1 MRHSRTLIGIFALS
15 GGLVSTAGA
24 QVDPNDPREGFLSL
38 VSAPWDRVD
47 TDCLTEMQIQTT
59 VRVHGVECAV
69 VDRQE
74 MGRAQGWEWHV
85 VRYLRHAIVAYDEF
99 DDSLSIDELVL
110 LARRPGADTASLRWH
125 IRSVREFNFLMD
137 PLWVDT
143 DDGVFLE
150 LSICLNGTGGC
161 REEYMRLVNGRWSV
175 LEQDFLDALRAR
187 VPEGYRM
194 HHGRRLDLKTM
205 RGVQWISKPEDPNC
219 CPSGRLDFRV
229 RLEGGRLRLLE
240 ATAVLPT
247 EHHGER

>member
-1 MRHSRTLIGIFALS
+1 MRYFRTLVGLLACS
-15 GGLVSTAGA
+15 GGLVSTVGA
-24 QVDPNDPREGFLSL
+24 QVDPHDPREGFLSGMS
-38 VSAPWDRVD
+38 VPWARVD
-47 TDCLTEMQIQTT
+47 TDCMTELQIQTT
-59 VRVHGVECAV
+59 APVHGVECAV
-69 VDRQE
+69 VSRQS
-74 MGRAQGWEWHV
+74 MAQAQGWEWHV
-85 VRYLRHAIVAYDEF
+85 VRYLRHAIVVYDEF

-110 LARRPGADTASLRWH
+110 LARRPGTDTASLRWH
-125 IRSVREFNFLMD
+125 IRSVREFDFLGD

-175 LEQDFLDALRAR
+175 LEQLFLDDLLTR

-205 RGVQWISKPEDPNC
+205 RGVQWIARPEDPNC

-229 RLEGGRLRLLE
+229 RLEGETLQLLE
-240 ATAVLPT
+240 ATAVLPM
-247 EHHGER
+247 EHNGER